1 MAGYRAWIAAAVVVA
16 AASGCSGGGSGDSAL
31 APEADKASIGV
42 PQGSVRAEGALG
54 EVAAEG
60 RELVRTA
67 EMTVV
72 AKDVELAAVRAQ
84 ELTIGREGYVYG
96 QAQAASG
103 GGRAIL
109 TLKVPPAGFREL
121 LDELAGLGEQERRE
135 VATEDVTRQGVD
147 LDARILSA
155 QRSVDRSRSF
165 LDAAKNV
172 DELAGLEAELT
183 RRETALE
190 QLLSERQVL
199 RDQVSLA
206 TITLTLTAT
215 PAPPSPVGDSL
226 RSVPGFGGA
235 LASSIGAIVKIGRV
249 LSAGAGYVLPFVALA
264 GVPMWVV
271 RRLVRRRR
279 TARPVAATG

>member
-1 MAGYRAWIAAAVVVA
+1 MAGYRAWNAAAVVVA
-16 AASGCSGGGSGDSAL
+16 AASGCSRGGSGDSAL
-31 APEADKASIGV
+31 APEAGKASIED
-42 PQGSVRAEGALG
+42 SVDSVGAVG
-54 EVAAEG
+54 AEG

-72 AKDVELAAVRAQ
+72 AKDVDSAVTRAEVLAV
-84 ELTIGREGYVYG
+84 GREGYVYG

-103 GGRAIL
+103 GGRALL

-121 LDELAGLGEQERRE
+121 LDDLAGLGEQENRE
-135 VATEDVTRQGVD
+135 IATDDVTRQGAD

-172 DELAGLEAELT
+172 GELAGLEAELT
-183 RRETALE
+183 RRETDLE
-190 QLLSERQVL
+190 QLQAERRVLSEQVAM
-199 RDQVSLA
+199 A

-215 PAPPSPVGDSL
+215 PAPPPPVGDSL

-235 LASSIGAIVKIGRV
+235 LASSIGAIVKIGRL
-249 LSAGAGYVLPFVALA
+249 LSAGAGYVLPFAALI
-264 GVPMWVV
+264 GVPAWVV
-271 RRLVRRRR
+271 RRLIRRRR
-279 TARPVAATG
+279 SVPPLTPAA